1 MVARNRRRNEDAM
14 MWCSEDK
21 RKCLRKAAYENARGC
36 SAHVVLVKTSS
47 AESPAASGVQT
58 TGS

>member
-14 MWCSEDK
+14 MCSEDERK
-21 RKCLRKAAYENARGC
+21 RLRKAAYENARGC
-36 SAHVVLVKTSS
+36 SAHVVLVKTPS